1 MTRDNRI
8 PLLVIIALRENPVDT
23 VVILMERIDADPFEG
38 AID

>member
-1 MTRDNRI
+1 MTGDNRI
-8 PLLVIIALRENPVDT
+8 ALCPVDT